1 MNSVAFITGR
11 NEASR
16 NETEVN
22 LKAAGYGSLCKGPPE
37 GIYAQ
42 QQSLGQVLP
51 SHDDERGML
60 SGGPGV
66 DLIESSARFPAVRHP
81 KVRRPGRP
89 CYVALHLRDIDD
101 DRLASVYKPERRKAL
116 ERDGFE
122 IYANFGDQFS
132 DLDGP
137 YSAPHSYKLPN
148 PAYLIL

>member
-1 MNSVAFITGR
+1 MAFITGR
-11 NEASR
+11 NEAFR
-16 NETEVN
+16 NETEAN
-22 LKAAGYGSLCKGPPE
+22 LKAAGYGSLCKGSPDE
-37 GIYAQ
+37 ILAQ
-42 QQSLGQVLP
+42 QLSLGQGLP
-51 SHDDERGML
+51 SHDDGRGRL
-60 SGGPGV
+60 SGG
-66 DLIESSARFPAVRHP
+66 LFP

-89 CYVALHLRDIDD
+89 CYVALHLRDVDD
-101 DRLASVYKPERRKAL
+101 DRLASFYKPERRKAL